1 MWVYVLMHVV
11 PAETPIVEGLVGIGR
26 QEQSTS
32 GWLAMRSIWGCELH
46 HIPIYISYKE
56 RALLTTWLWLRDNDS
71 RAIAIPIGVVI
82 GASIIRITC

>member
-1 MWVYVLMHVV
+1 MAKILLQRLGIVLR
-11 PAETPIVEGLVGIGR
+11 IVLQDLVGR

-46 HIPIYISYKE
+46 HIPVYISYKE